1 MVPLINTGQTACF
14 VIKINASI
22 MITGIDESFPPS
34 TCISGRIIVFLC
46 QIKALGWVGFLVL
59 GESSSGSL
67 KANLTGL
74 QELYDLNN
82 NQDNII
88 SRFQRITTAK

>member
-1 MVPLINTGQTACF
+1 M
-14 VIKINASI
+14 
-22 MITGIDESFPPS
+22 MMTGIGESLSPS
-34 TCISGRIIVFLC
+34 TCKSGRTIVFLC